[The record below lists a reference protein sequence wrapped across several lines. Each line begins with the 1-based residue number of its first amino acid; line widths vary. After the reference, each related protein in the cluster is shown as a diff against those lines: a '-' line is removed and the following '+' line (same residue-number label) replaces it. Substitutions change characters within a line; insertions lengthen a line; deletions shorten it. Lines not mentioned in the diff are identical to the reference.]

1 MTATIEFS
9 YSQYRGVTEFYLI
22 SPMGT
27 ESHLLH
33 YRYTD
38 SDKFRTAGSLTWTFM
53 SVHFWRENPVGTWTL
68 KFKSYEGYSTG
79 MEYAM

>member
-1 MTATIEFS
+1 MTATIDFS
-9 YSQYRGVTEFYLI
+9 YSGNRGATEFYLI
-22 SPMGT
+22 SPMET

-33 YRYTD
+33 YRQTD
-38 SDKFRTAGSLTWTFM
+38 TEEFASAGSLTWTFM

-68 KFKSYEGYSTG
+68 KFKSYEGSSTG